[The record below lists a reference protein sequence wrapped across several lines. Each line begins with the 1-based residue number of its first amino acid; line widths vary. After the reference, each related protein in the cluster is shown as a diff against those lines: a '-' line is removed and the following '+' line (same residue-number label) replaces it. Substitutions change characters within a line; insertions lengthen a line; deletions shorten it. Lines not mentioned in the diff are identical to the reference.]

1 MSDRAQGRRWTDWI
15 GWIVALLLVVFGFSA
30 LDQYNVTW
38 DEALGDLFFG
48 QRYLSYFTSF
58 DPVFL
63 DVRADPYPA
72 DHVPDLRSSPF
83 RGRAWEYYPVPNVLA
98 AATSR
103 VLSSTGLVD
112 PFDGFHAVNLWL
124 AAVFAVVFFAFLRRR
139 FGRLAAALA
148 LGFLFGSPRVVFHMM
163 ANVKDFPL
171 MVVWTL
177 ASCAFLSAWE
187 RGSWRRMLGAGAL
200 VGLALGTKG
209 NALLFPILPALVLLV
224 TGIPDAW
231 RTEKASARSK
241 WLRVALAGTGAA
253 LIAVVVMVASWPY
266 LWAHPMAR
274 FGRHLGYIAG
284 RRSFTSPESMA
295 PVLEALW
302 WTTPPIFLLAAL
314 GGVVWLLTRI
324 RRRRVEEVFLVAWC
338 VASLGR
344 YLLPQAVNF
353 DGVRHFLELFPAL
366 AAIAGLATAEL
377 IRHVAR
383 RVGEK
388 STRRRL
394 ALTLAILVLAPGVWQ
409 VARTHPFQIAYWNAF
424 AGGLDGARER
434 GLPQASDY
442 WGASYRQG
450 MRWLNEH
457 AEDGAYVAV
466 PVVEHAVR
474 LVAPLRLRDDL
485 TLLPVTTPLSPA
497 ISPERLAAT
506 RELAAREPVYVMFV
520 ERRDWMNEL
529 MAECLARLE
538 PEVVWTLDGAPV
550 LSIYRYERQEEV
562 SSEDSSDAS
571 VSTTA
576 RSPPHRRGRA
586 PDPTPTP
593 DPENLPT
600 P

>member
-1 MSDRAQGRRWTDWI
+1 MKSRWPDWPA
-15 GWIVALLLVVFGFSA
+15 WVVAFLLVVVGFSA

-58 DPVFL
+58 DPVYL
-63 DVRADPYPA
+63 DVRADPYPE

-98 AATSR
+98 AATSK

-124 AAVFAVVFFAFLRRR
+124 AALFAIFFFAFLRRR

-163 ANVKDFPL
+163 ANIKDFPL
-171 MVVWTL
+171 MVVWSL

-209 NALLFPILPALVLLV
+209 NALFFPILPALVLLV
-224 TGIPDAW
+224 TGIPDSW
-231 RTEKASARSK
+231 SSATGERRVRQK
-241 WLRVALAGTGAA
+241 WLRVAVAGTGAA
-253 LIAVVVMVASWPY
+253 LIAVAVMVASWPY
-266 LWAHPMAR
+266 LWADPVAR
-274 FGRHLGYIAG
+274 FGRHLSYIAG

-302 WTTPPIFLLAAL
+302 WTTPPIFLLAAV
-314 GGVVWLLTRI
+314 GGIVWLLTRL
-324 RRRRVEEVFLVAWC
+324 RRRNVSEVFLLAWC
-338 VASLGR
+338 IASLGR

-353 DGVRHFLELFPAL
+353 DGVRHFLELFPAV
-366 AAIAGLATAEL
+366 AAIAGLATARL
-377 IRHVAR
+377 IRRAAAQFSDSASCQRTSVA
-383 RVGEK
+383 
-388 STRRRL
+388 L
-394 ALTLAILVLAPGVWQ
+394 AVLLLVPGVWQ
-409 VARTHPFQIAYWNAF
+409 VARTHPFQIAYWNVF

-434 GLPQASDY
+434 DLPQASDY
-442 WGASYRQG
+442 WGASYRLG
-450 MRWLNEH
+450 LRWLNEH

-485 TLLPVTTPLSPA
+485 TLLPVTTPLSPRIA
-497 ISPERLAAT
+497 PERLAAT
-506 RELAAREPVYVMFV
+506 RELATRASIYVMFV

-550 LSIYRYERQEEV
+550 LSIYRYQ
-562 SSEDSSDAS
+562 AS
-571 VSTTA
+571 VLTVD
-576 RSPPHRRGRA
+576 
-586 PDPTPTP
+586 DPQ
-593 DPENLPT
+593 DR
-600 P
+600 

>member
-1 MSDRAQGRRWTDWI
+1 MRDGKQDRHWTDGV
-15 GWIVALLLVVFGFSA
+15 GWVVAVLLVVVGFSA

-58 DPVFL
+58 DPVYL
-63 DVRADPYPA
+63 DVRADPYPE

-98 AATSR
+98 AATSK
-103 VLSSTGLVD
+103 VVSSTGLVD
-112 PFDGFHAVNLWL
+112 TFDGFHAVNLWL
-124 AAVFAVVFFAFLRRR
+124 AAILAIVFFGFLRRR

-148 LGFLFGSPRVVFHMM
+148 LGFLFGSPRVIFHMT
-163 ANVKDFPL
+163 ANIKDFPL

-209 NALLFPILPALVLLV
+209 NALFFPILPALVLLV

-231 RTEKASARSK
+231 NSGAAERRIGQK
-241 WLRVALAGTGAA
+241 WLRIALAGTGAA

-266 LWAHPMAR
+266 LWADPVVR
-274 FGRHLGYIAG
+274 FGRHLAYIAG

-302 WTTPPIFLLAAL
+302 WTTPPVFLLASL
-314 GGVVWLLTRI
+314 GGLVWLLTRL
-324 RRRRVEEVFLVAWC
+324 RRRNVSEIFLLAWC

-377 IRHVAR
+377 VRRLAR
-383 RVGEK
+383 RLGK
-388 STRRRL
+388 GAARSDASRRRL
-394 ALTLAILVLAPGVWQ
+394 ALALAILLLMPGVWQ
-409 VARTHPFQIAYWNAF
+409 VARTHPFQIAYWNTF

-442 WGASYRQG
+442 WGASYRLG

-497 ISPERLAAT
+497 IAPERLAAT
-506 RELAAREPVYVMFV
+506 RVLATREPVYVMFV

-538 PEVVWTLDGAPV
+538 PEVIWTLDGAPV
-550 LSIYRYERQEEV
+550 LSIYRY
-562 SSEDSSDAS
+562 
-571 VSTTA
+571 T
-576 RSPPHRRGRA
+576 PP
-586 PDPTPTP
+586 
-593 DPENLPT
+593 
-600 P
+600 